1 MKDDFNNMLKSC
13 TELEPYLDL
22 AVTESIAYL
31 KRIIQYNQSNRKN
44 FLESKQLYSQPL
56 FLKDE
61 NIAVSLH
68 ILDTKYSDAK
78 MNLNGQ
84 PFLHHHDFYE
94 INYIYKG
101 GVTNYLQNSVFHQNS
116 DQILLMNPYAY
127 HTVQTDNEDTLLFN
141 IVIRQE
147 FSASILS
154 NPALNNLSVANLF
167 LDTSLGMSPIQSYLI
182 FQNEPEI
189 QLILHQM
196 IVEYYQRQP
205 YYQQR
210 LYAKFIDLWSMF
222 ARQKNRE
229 RQQGDKSNYPENMVE
244 ILNFIREHY
253 ADVTLNDLSKRFGY
267 STHHLSLNIQKHTG
281 YKFNEIVS
289 KFKMQN
295 AITYLLYTE
304 YSLNEIV
311 DLIGY
316 KDVGYFIKMFRKN
329 FGISPI
335 AYRNQHK

>member
-1 MKDDFNNMLKSC
+1 MDDFSC
-13 TELEPYLDL
+13 MIKTYRELEPYLDI
-22 AVTESIAYL
+22 AIMESKAYL
-31 KRIIQYNQSNRKN
+31 KRIFQHNHLIGKSY
-44 FLESKQLYSQPL
+44 LESKQIFSKPL

-68 ILDTKYSDAK
+68 ILDTKYCDGK
-78 MNLNGQ
+78 MNPDSG
-84 PFLHHHDFYE
+84 PVLHHHDFYE

-101 GVTNYLQNSVFHQNS
+101 GVTNYLSNTVFHQNEG
-116 DQILLMNPYAY
+116 QILLMNPYAY
-127 HTVQTDNEDTLLFN
+127 HTVQTDDEDTLLFN
-141 IVIRQE
+141 IVIKQE
-147 FSASILS
+147 FSATILN

-167 LDTSLGMSPIQSYLI
+167 LDTSLGMSPIQPYLI

-253 ADVTLNDLSKRFGY
+253 ADVTLNDLSKKFGY